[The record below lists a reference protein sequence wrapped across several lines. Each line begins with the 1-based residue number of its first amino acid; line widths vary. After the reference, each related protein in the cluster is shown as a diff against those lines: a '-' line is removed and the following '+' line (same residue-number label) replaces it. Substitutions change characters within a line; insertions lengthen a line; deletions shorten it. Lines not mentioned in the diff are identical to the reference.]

1 MDIKK
6 LINEMT
12 LEEKASLCSG
22 KNLWET
28 KEIGRFGIPS
38 ITFANGPYGLS
49 KKNCDS
55 YDPVPATCFPT
66 PTALAATWDVNL
78 AYSVGKAIGEECLAE
93 NVNILFGPAVNIQRS
108 PLSGRNFQYFS
119 EDPVLSGEMGAA
131 FINGIQSEGIGA
143 CVKYYIGNNQ
153 ESHRQNINNIID
165 EQTLNEIYLSNFER
179 VIKNSNPFAV
189 MVAYNKINGIPCTE
203 NDYLLIDI
211 LRNKWNFNGL
221 VLSDLYAVN
230 SIINSLQAGLDL
242 EFPNS
247 PNNTKQIIEAVLSGT
262 LDSSILDNAIE
273 DILNTISK
281 VIKPVKECEC
291 NIYDKEKHNDL
302 AREVAEDS
310 IVLLKNKRNLLPLKK
325 DRLKN
330 RKLAIIG
337 EYAKETR
344 YQGDGNSNVI
354 PIMSENAYDEIIK
367 LVGSSVK
374 IYYEKGYNISKN
386 SEDDN
391 NTLLAEARKTA
402 RTADIVILFVG
413 TPEYYDKEY
422 TDKVNLDLPTDQVKL
437 IKEIGKVQK
446 NLIVVLSNGSPV
458 TISSWAKYADS
469 ILETWLPG
477 QASGGALAEILFGIA
492 NPSGKLPTTFPIQL
506 SDTPT
511 YLDYIDSENNL
522 QYKEGLFVGYRYYD
536 KKNMNVEFPFGF
548 GLSYTTFKYS
558 SLTLD
563 KDILTDNDT
572 LEIKLKV
579 KNTGKYFGK
588 EIVQLYIKNTD
599 SNILRP
605 EKELKAFTKVSL
617 FPDEE
622 KQVSFL
628 IDTKDFSHYD
638 INTNNWVIESGPYE
652 ILIGKSSRDIPL
664 SKNIYVQSPYLPKTN
679 YTRDTL
685 AQEFLINPKT
695 KAIVEPLLSSAA
707 QSITSDTNA
716 QEKLINYFKNIPI
729 GRFTTLSNGTFTEK
743 MLNDLLYSAN
753 EA

>member
-1 MDIKK
+1 M
-6 LINEMT
+6 
-12 LEEKASLCSG
+12 
-22 KNLWET
+22 
-28 KEIGRFGIPS
+28 
-38 ITFANGPYGLS
+38 
-49 KKNCDS
+49 
-55 YDPVPATCFPT
+55 
-66 PTALAATWDVNL
+66 
-78 AYSVGKAIGEECLAE
+78 
-93 NVNILFGPAVNIQRS
+93 
-108 PLSGRNFQYFS
+108 
-119 EDPVLSGEMGAA
+119 
-131 FINGIQSEGIGA
+131 
-143 CVKYYIGNNQ
+143 
-153 ESHRQNINNIID
+153 
-165 EQTLNEIYLSNFER
+165 
-179 VIKNSNPFAV
+179 
-189 MVAYNKINGIPCTE
+189 
-203 NDYLLIDI
+203 
-211 LRNKWNFNGL
+211 
-221 VLSDLYAVN
+221 
-230 SIINSLQAGLDL
+230 
-242 EFPNS
+242 
-247 PNNTKQIIEAVLSGT
+247 
-262 LDSSILDNAIE
+262 
-273 DILNTISK
+273 
-281 VIKPVKECEC
+281 
-291 NIYDKEKHNDL
+291 
-302 AREVAEDS
+302 
-310 IVLLKNKRNLLPLKK
+310 
-325 DRLKN
+325 
-330 RKLAIIG
+330 IG

-344 YQGDGNSNVI
+344 CQGDGNSNVI

-422 TDKVNLDLPTDQVKL
+422 SDKVNLDLPTDQVKL

-588 EIVQLYIKNTD
+588 EIVQLYVKNTD

-605 EKELKAFTKVSL
+605 EKELKAFTKVFL